1 MHTLHR
7 NCISG
12 LRLFI
17 LGTALSAYSASA
29 QEKIQIGDLTVGGAI
44 RANYVLGDYVKDDS
58 GAPQRGG
65 NGGDFLLDTFRI
77 NLNYEK
83 DAFSAVGE
91 YRWYNGYNFIHT
103 AYVGYALSEQSE
115 LQVGI
120 NRVPFGVGP
129 YGPANSWF
137 FDQHYYVGLSDD
149 MDTGIKYT
157 HRFDN
162 MTLDVAAYF
171 MPTPEGQGASS
182 RSARY
187 SYDVVDEDSG
197 GFPGPYRERG
207 QINLRGIYHLEEHNT
222 DLGASAQWGRLDAR
236 DDRADNTDAYAFSVH
251 SNTTLGA
258 ANVKLQYTR
267 YDYNPDY
274 NENAR
279 VSLAGDRDIAAPND
293 LIMMGAYDFAWPV
306 ASKGDIYSAA
316 VSYTIIPDIDWIDS
330 LTFYNDFSVI
340 RKDGSIDG
348 MSFNDSTLNVTGVAI
363 ARGGWY
369 IYVDYAYSNGNYF
382 IGNEG
387 DDYSDITGI
396 GDFGVNG
403 NDSWNGRFNINFGYY
418 F

>member
-1 MHTLHR
+1 MQKVHR
-7 NCISG
+7 SFISG
-12 LRLFI
+12 SSLFV
-17 LGTALSAYSASA
+17 LAALLSTGTASAT
-29 QEKIQIGDLTVGGAI
+29 EPIQIGDLTIGGAI
-44 RANYVLGDYVKDDS
+44 RANYILGDYVKDDS

-65 NGGDFLLDTFRI
+65 NGGDFELDTFRV
-77 NLNYEK
+77 NLNYEGE
-83 DAFSAVGE
+83 DIGFVGE
-91 YRWYNGYNFIHT
+91 YRWYSGYNFLHT
-103 AYVGYALSEQSE
+103 AYVSFDTSEAGE
-115 LQVGI
+115 LQIGI

-149 MDTGIKYT
+149 MDTGVKYI
-157 HRFDN
+157 HKFEN
-162 MTLDVAAYF
+162 LTLDVAAYF
-171 MPTPEGQGASS
+171 MPTPEGRGASS

-197 GFPGPYRERG
+197 GFPGTYRERG
-207 QINLRGIYHLEEHNT
+207 QINLRGVYHLEDQNT
-222 DLGASAQWGRLDAR
+222 DLGVSAQWGRLDAR
-236 DDRADNTDAYAFSVH
+236 DDRASDTNAYAYAIH

-258 ANVKLQYTR
+258 VNLKLQYTR

-274 NENAR
+274 NESAL
-279 VSLAGDRDIAAPND
+279 VSLADGSSLAAPND

-316 VSYTIIPDIDWIDS
+316 ISYTVTPDIAWIDS

-348 MSFNDSTLNVTGVAI
+348 MSFNDSALNVTGVAI

-382 IGNEG
+382 VGDKG
-387 DDYSDITGI
+387 DDYSDITGV